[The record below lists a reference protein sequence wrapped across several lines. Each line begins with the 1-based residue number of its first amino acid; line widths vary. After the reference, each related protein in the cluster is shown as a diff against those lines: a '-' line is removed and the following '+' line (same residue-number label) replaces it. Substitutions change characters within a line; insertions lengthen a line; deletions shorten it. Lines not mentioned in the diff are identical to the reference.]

1 MSEPTGTVP
10 ASGEDATAADLTPR
24 PARRGR
30 SRRRRWISALVV
42 VGVAA
47 AIVVSVVN
55 LLGDASLFF
64 YNADEAVARR
74 DELADQRFRIQGT
87 PVEGTVVETFR
98 GDEPVVAFTIAFD
111 DVAVDVVHVGD
122 PPELFQPDVPVV
134 LEGHWVH
141 SDPPV
146 DDFAGL
152 ENDGWY
158 FASDR
163 MLVKHDN
170 DYRNRDDYDERI
182 SEAERGGRPEMAP

>member
-1 MSEPTGTVP
+1 MTTPTP
-10 ASGEDATAADLTPR
+10 AVDLRPR
-24 PARRGR
+24 PPRRGR
-30 SRRRRWISALVV
+30 RRRRRVVSSLVLVAIAAGVV
-42 VGVAA
+42 VL
-47 AIVVSVVN
+47 VVN

-87 PVEGTVVETFR
+87 PVAGTVVETFA
-98 GDEPVVAFTIAFD
+98 GDDPVVAFTIAFD
-111 DVAVDVVHVGD
+111 DVAVDVVHTGD

-134 LEGHWVH
+134 LEGRWVPG
-141 SDPPV
+141 DPPV

-170 DYRNRDDYDERI
+170 DYRNRDDYDERVR
-182 SEAERGGRPEMAP
+182 EATEGGHLEQVP